1 MSIKMLWEYWIFNYV
16 KQFILNLKLIYIFK
30 YPMSKKDRSKKTP
43 MFVSNMISNY
53 DFVDYT
59 EPGQPAPSAFGNP
72 TLTVGNPIANQQSL

>member
-1 MSIKMLWEYWIFNYV
+1 
-16 KQFILNLKLIYIFK
+16 
-30 YPMSKKDRSKKTP
+30 MSKKDRSKKTP

-72 TLTVGNPIANQQSL
+72 NLTLDPIGNQGSSPKKN